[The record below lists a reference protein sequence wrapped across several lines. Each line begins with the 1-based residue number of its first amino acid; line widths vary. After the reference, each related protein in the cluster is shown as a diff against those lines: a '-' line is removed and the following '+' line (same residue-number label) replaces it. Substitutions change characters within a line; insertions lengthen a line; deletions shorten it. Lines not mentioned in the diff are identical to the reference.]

1 MLPLPKIFLSFF
13 VMIIGGVNM
22 SKTINWKAFGPGILI
37 ASAAIG
43 GSHLI
48 ASTQAGA
55 LYGWQLAI
63 MIILA
68 NFFKYPFFRFATDY
82 AYEAGDSLITG
93 YAKKSKVYLWSF
105 FILSIISGM
114 ISTGAVALLTAVIL
128 SYMIPFELSTIALS
142 AIVMVVSW
150 ALLIF
155 GHFKLLDGVTKWIII
170 LLTITTIL
178 AVMIAG
184 AKATPPPAD
193 FITNSPY
200 NAAGLAFIIAL
211 MGWMPTPLEFSVISS
226 VWTAKKIRDDHP
238 TREQGLLDFNVGYM
252 TSAILALFFLALG
265 VFVQYGSGEE
275 IAMQGG
281 AYVGQLIQM
290 YTTTIGEWS
299 RGLVTFIA
307 FLCIFGTVITCADG
321 YGRANAESFTL
332 VSGRT
337 PTNKTTL
344 FWTTFTIITGFI
356 LITFFV
362 GQMATLLKFAMIS
375 AFVTAPIFA
384 YLNYS
389 LIKSHKELSPAMN
402 IYAICGIVFL
412 TGFAGLFLLQFFKI
426 IG

>member
-1 MLPLPKIFLSFF
+1 
-13 VMIIGGVNM
+13 M
-22 SKTINWKAFGPGILI
+22 SNTINWKAFGPGILI

-68 NFFKYPFFRFATDY
+68 NFFKYPFFRFGTDY
-82 AYEAGDSLITG
+82 AYETGDSLIAG
-93 YAKKSKVYLWSF
+93 YAKKSKVYLWAF
-105 FILSIISGM
+105 FILSILSGM

-128 SYMIPFELSTIALS
+128 SYMIPLELSTITLS

-150 ALLIF
+150 SLLIF
-155 GHFKLLDGVTKWIII
+155 GHFKMLDAVTKWIII
-170 LLTITTIL
+170 LLTAATIL
-178 AVMIAG
+178 AVLIAG

-193 FITNSPY
+193 FIAVSPF
-200 NAAGLAFIIAL
+200 NMAGLAFIIAL
-211 MGWMPTPLEFSVISS
+211 MGWMPTPLEFSAISS
-226 VWTAKKIRDDHP
+226 VWTAKKIHDDHP

-265 VFVQYGSGEE
+265 VFVQYGSGQE

-290 YTTTIGEWS
+290 YTSTIGEWS

-307 FLCIFGTVITCADG
+307 FLCMFGTVITCADG

-337 PTNKTTL
+337 PTGKTTL

-356 LITFFV
+356 LITFFM

-389 LIKSHKELSPAMN
+389 LIKSHGKLSPMMN

-412 TGFAGLFLLQFFKI
+412 TGFAGLFLLQFFNI